1 MCTDH
6 SRQVTPVVPGDRFGP
21 TDDPIELAPVDAVAL
36 TCLVDNT
43 SDLLLPPTAQVA
55 RFSLAGAPVAP
66 DPVALFGGA
75 TPAEVPVAEH
85 GYALLIE
92 VTDGPH
98 TTRVLLD
105 AGMSPGGLRHNLRV
119 LGHDPRDIDVIV
131 LSHGHIDHT
140 GGMVGLVDAL
150 GGAASMPLVVHPAA
164 WWQRR
169 MAVPGAPIVE
179 LPALDRRALV
189 ATGFEV
195 LDRPEPSLLLDG
207 RLLITGELPRTTAFE
222 VGLAHH
228 EARHASGWEPDPT
241 VPDDQAI
248 VLHLRG
254 RGLVVLTGCAHAGI
268 VNTLHHVRQVTGVD
282 TVDTV
287 MGGFH
292 LSGPAA
298 LPQLAPTVEAL
309 VAMAP
314 SLLVPTH
321 CSGALAQH
329 RLEDELGDA
338 VVRNAVGSRY
348 ERRTVA

>member
-6 SRQVTPVVPGDRFGP
+6 SRQATPVVPGDRFEP
-21 TDDPIELAPVDAVAL
+21 VDDPVRLTPVDAVTL
-36 TCLVDNT
+36 TCLVDNV
-43 SDLLLPPTAQVA
+43 SDLLLPPAAQVV
-55 RFSLAGAPVAP
+55 RFGLATAPPAAE
-66 DPVALFGGA
+66 PVALFGGA
-75 TPAEVPVAEH
+75 SPAEVPVAEH
-85 GYALLIE
+85 GYALLVE

-119 LGHDPRDIDVIV
+119 LGHDARDLDLIV

-140 GGMVGLVDAL
+140 GGMVGLVEAL
-150 GGAASMPLVVHPAA
+150 GSPASLPLVLHPAA
-164 WWQRR
+164 WWDRR
-169 MAVPGAPIVE
+169 MAVPGAPVVE
-179 LPALDRRALV
+179 LPTLDRRALT

-195 LDRPEPSLLLDG
+195 LDRREPSLLLDG
-207 RLLITGELPRTTAFE
+207 RLLVTGEVPRTTAFE
-222 VGLAHH
+222 VGLAFH
-228 EARHASGWEPDPT
+228 EARRPSGWEPDPV

-248 VLHLRG
+248 VLHVRG

-268 VNTLHHVRQVTGVD
+268 VNTLHHVRQATGIAR
-282 TVDTV
+282 VDTV

-298 LPQLAPTVEAL
+298 LPQLAPTVDAL

-321 CSGALAQH
+321 CTGPVAQH
-329 RLEDELGDA
+329 RLEDALGDA

-348 ERRTVA
+348 ERRAAA